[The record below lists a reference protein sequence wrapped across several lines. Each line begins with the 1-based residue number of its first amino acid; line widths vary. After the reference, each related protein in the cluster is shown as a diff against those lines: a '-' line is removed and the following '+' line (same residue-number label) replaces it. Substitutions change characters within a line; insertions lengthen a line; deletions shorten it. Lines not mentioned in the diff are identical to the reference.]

1 MVESIFGG
9 KSAYPFS
16 GNERNILHPRLADR
30 RLSVPTTHLK
40 TISETG
46 DENMS
51 LSASPANAE
60 EEDTA
65 IDDGPTCYRRPRTM
79 SLPAIYRDGSYLRI
93 RRSSNTLSPS
103 KRRYSEPGAITT
115 QHIIH
120 RLSLSSSDSNE
131 SENSFD
137 KRPSV
142 KSMEATYS
150 VRESGF
156 RDFPGPRRHSDPIH
170 YITENV
176 GQVEVSQEREGKPT
190 TKFVTC
196 PAVKTLSGT
205 INARQPQNDNEQ
217 TAQTA
222 AVRRRKSSLV
232 PVPFSSLL
240 QHLKPCNTQPVSA
253 GRPRSFPPSKQ
264 DGKRQCN
271 LPELKRAFLTGR
283 VADRTDTS
291 DWNNN
296 KERTMESE
304 ESKEDK
310 YVANADILVQWMK
323 FFG

>member
-16 GNERNILHPRLADR
+16 GNERNIFHPRLADR

-46 DENMS
+46 DDSMS
-51 LSASPANAE
+51 LSTSASTEVEN
-60 EEDTA
+60 TA
-65 IDDGPTCYRRPRTM
+65 IDDEPTCYRRPRTM

-93 RRSSNTLSPS
+93 RRSSNTLSPC

-131 SENSFD
+131 SENNFD

-150 VRESGF
+150 IRESGF
-156 RDFPGPRRHSDPIH
+156 PDFPGPRRHSDPIH
-170 YITENV
+170 YTTENV
-176 GQVEVSQEREGKPT
+176 GQLGISQERQGKPT

-205 INARQPQNDNEQ
+205 IKARQPQNDNEQ

-222 AVRRRKSSLV
+222 VVRRRKSSLV
-232 PVPFSSLL
+232 PVPFSSLQ
-240 QHLKPCNTQPVSA
+240 QHSKPCNIQSISA

-271 LPELKRAFLTGR
+271 LPELKTAFLTGR

-296 KERTMESE
+296 KESTLESE

>member
-16 GNERNILHPRLADR
+16 GNERNIFHPRLADR

-46 DENMS
+46 DDS
-51 LSASPANAE
+51 TSSSTSASTEAENA
-60 EEDTA
+60 A
-65 IDDGPTCYRRPRTM
+65 IDGPTFYRRPRTM

-93 RRSSNTLSPS
+93 RRSSNTLSPC
-103 KRRYSEPGAITT
+103 KRRYSEPGAITA

-120 RLSLSSSDSNE
+120 RLSLRSSGSNE
-131 SENSFD
+131 SENNSD

-150 VRESGF
+150 IRESGF
-156 RDFPGPRRHSDPIH
+156 PDFAGPRRHSDPMH

-176 GQVEVSQEREGKPT
+176 DQLGISKERPGKPT
-190 TKFVTC
+190 TKLVKC
-196 PAVKTLSGT
+196 PSVKTLSGT
-205 INARQPQNDNEQ
+205 IKARQPRNDNEQ

-222 AVRRRKSSLV
+222 VVRRRKSSLV
-232 PVPFSSLL
+232 PVPFNSVQ
-240 QHLKPCNTQPVSA
+240 QHSKACNTQSVS

-271 LPELKRAFLTGR
+271 LPELKTAFLTGH
-283 VADRTDTS
+283 VADRTDPF

-296 KERTMESE
+296 KEHTLESE

-310 YVANADILVQWMK
+310 YAANADILVQWMK

>member
-9 KSAYPFS
+9 KSAYPCS
-16 GNERNILHPRLADR
+16 GNERNIFHPRLADR

-46 DENMS
+46 DDTMS
-51 LSASPANAE
+51 LSTSKSTE
-60 EEDTA
+60 EENTEL
-65 IDDGPTCYRRPRTM
+65 DGPTCYRRPRTM

-93 RRSSNTLSPS
+93 RRPSNTLSPS

-120 RLSLSSSDSNE
+120 RLSLGSSDSNE
-131 SENSFD
+131 SENNFER

-142 KSMEATYS
+142 KSMETPYS
-150 VRESGF
+150 IRESGLS
-156 RDFPGPRRHSDPIH
+156 DFAPRRHSDPMR
-170 YITENV
+170 YLTENM
-176 GQVEVSQEREGKPT
+176 GKLGISQGRQGKLIS
-190 TKFVTC
+190 KSVTC
-196 PAVKTLSGT
+196 PTVKTLSGT
-205 INARQPQNDNEQ
+205 IKARQPQNDNEQ

-222 AVRRRKSSLV
+222 VVRRRKSSLV
-232 PVPFSSLL
+232 PVPFSSVQ
-240 QHLKPCNTQPVSA
+240 QHSKACNTQLASS

-271 LPELKRAFLTGR
+271 LPELKTAFLTGN
-283 VADRTDTS
+283 VADRPKPT

-296 KERTMESE
+296 KDLTLESE

-310 YVANADILVQWMK
+310 YVANADMLVQWMK

>member
-16 GNERNILHPRLADR
+16 GNERNIFHPRLADR
-30 RLSVPTTHLK
+30 RLSVPATHLK

-46 DENMS
+46 DDSMPSSTN
-51 LSASPANAE
+51 ASAE
-60 EEDTA
+60 EENTT
-65 IDDGPTCYRRPRTM
+65 IDGPTFYRRPRTM

-93 RRSSNTLSPS
+93 RRSSNTLSPC
-103 KRRYSEPGAITT
+103 KRRYSEPGAITA

-120 RLSLSSSDSNE
+120 RLSLRSSDSNE
-131 SENSFD
+131 SENNSD

-150 VRESGF
+150 VRESRF
-156 RDFPGPRRHSDPIH
+156 PDFAGPRRHSDPMH
-170 YITENV
+170 YIIEHV
-176 GQVEVSQEREGKPT
+176 DQLGISQERHGKPT
-190 TKFVTC
+190 TKLVKC

-205 INARQPQNDNEQ
+205 IKARQPRNDNEQ

-222 AVRRRKSSLV
+222 VVRRRKSSLV
-232 PVPFSSLL
+232 PVPFSSV
-240 QHLKPCNTQPVSA
+240 QSKACNTPSVS

-271 LPELKRAFLTGR
+271 LPELKTAFLTGH
-283 VADRTDTS
+283 VADRTDPIA
-291 DWNNN
+291 WNNN
-296 KERTMESE
+296 KEHALESE

-310 YVANADILVQWMK
+310 YAANADILVQWMK